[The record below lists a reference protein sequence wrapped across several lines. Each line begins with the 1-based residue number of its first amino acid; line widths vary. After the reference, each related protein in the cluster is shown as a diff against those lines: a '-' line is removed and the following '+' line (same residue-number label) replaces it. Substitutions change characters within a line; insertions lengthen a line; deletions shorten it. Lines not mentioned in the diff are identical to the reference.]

1 MKNTAIDGQGRW
13 ARDLGT
19 FDAALRARGMA
30 EKTRR
35 AYGADVQQLADW
47 AGRQEIDPREVDP
60 RTLRRF
66 AGVLSERRMSRSTI
80 ARKLASIRSFY
91 RHLVERGELGASPAD
106 LVATPKRDSYLPR
119 VLRADEVTALLDT
132 IPASEPL
139 EQRDR
144 AMFELAY
151 AAGLRAE
158 EIVNLDVGDVDP
170 DGEELRVTGKG
181 GKTRVVPAGEPAWRA
196 IDDYLARARPRLA
209 AADGAGPGGRT
220 EQALFLSRR
229 GRRLSTSDIRRRLQL
244 STRRAATGAGVSP
257 HTLRHSFA
265 THLLEGGA
273 DLRVI
278 QELLGHASISTTQTY
293 TRIESGRLRKA
304 YSRAHPRA

>member
-1 MKNTAIDGQGRW
+1 MKKEPIGGEGRW
-13 ARDLGT
+13 AADLAT

-35 AYGADVQQLADW
+35 AYGADLQQLAHW
-47 AGRQEIDPREVDP
+47 AGRQGLTPRAVDP

-66 AGVLSERRMSRSTI
+66 AGVLSERGMSRSTI

-91 RHLVERGELGASPAD
+91 RHLVERGSLEANPAD
-106 LVATPKRDSYLPR
+106 LVATPKKDSYLPR
-119 VLRADEVTALLDT
+119 VLRADEVGALLES
-132 IPASEPL
+132 IPGSTPL
-139 EQRDR
+139 ELRDR

-170 DGEELRVTGKG
+170 DGEELRVSGKG
-181 GKTRVVPAGEPAWRA
+181 GKTRIVPAGEPAWRA
-196 IDDYLARARPRLA
+196 IDAYLSRGRSRLA

-220 EQALFLSRR
+220 EAALFLSRR
-229 GRRLSTSDIRRRLQL
+229 GRRLSTSDVRRRLRL
-244 STRRAATGAGVSP
+244 STRRTATGAGVSP

-273 DLRVI
+273 DLRAI